1 MTNEQRPPVRRRVRA
16 IFWWLALP
24 LVVGLLLSTL
34 VPRPIVGLIYLDGP
48 IASLTARSLIA
59 QITYAREHQEI
70 RAVVLVVNS
79 PGGTAVD
86 TESVY
91 MELAR
96 LRQAKPVIT
105 LVEGMSA
112 SGAYYLTSGTDY
124 VFAKPTSEVGSIG
137 VLSGLPPQP
146 GVEEDLATTGP
157 YKAWGAPPDAVMRQ
171 LETVKQG
178 FFQAV
183 KLGRGVALRV
193 GPEVLLTGQ
202 VWLGTDALRMGLI
215 DELGS
220 QSRAV
225 EKAAQLGRIPQY
237 RVADVRELA
246 GLPLVEEALFFLQT
260 PEGKTTSYPREPG
273 LYLLY
278 VPPSERRLP

>member
-1 MTNEQRPPVRRRVRA
+1 MINEKPPPRRRRVGA
-16 IFWWLALP
+16 IFWWLVLP

-59 QITYAREHQEI
+59 QITYARERRDV

-124 VFAKPTSEVGSIG
+124 VIAKPASEVGSIG
-137 VLSGLPPQP
+137 VLSSLPPQP
-146 GVEEDLATTGP
+146 TVSEDLVTTGP

-171 LETVKQG
+171 LETIKQG

-183 KLGRGVALRV
+183 KQGRGAALRV
-193 GPEVLLTGQ
+193 ESEVLLRGE
-202 VWLGTDALRMGLI
+202 VWLGTDALRMGLV

-220 QSRAV
+220 QTRAV

-237 RVADVRELA
+237 RVADVREMA
-246 GLPLVEEALFFLQT
+246 GLPLVTEALFFIAS
-260 PEGKTTSYPREPG
+260 PEGKTTSYPREAG

-278 VPPSERRLP
+278 VPPSERGLP